1 MKEEKNPTSKNTY
14 PLQEISLKSWGNNE
28 PLVKMQR
35 SQNPKTVKAWG
46 ANWVLKREKILYQGS
61 AALSLLNTGGNHEV
75 DYLKVLQGVN
85 DGGLWKEQKKIG
97 QSLILPVVPLK
108 KMKEICN
115 VYHRYTSAVLMPPF
129 WTGSLW
135 KRHLSTPKTVRW

>member
-1 MKEEKNPTSKNTY
+1 
-14 PLQEISLKSWGNNE
+14 
-28 PLVKMQR
+28 MQR

-85 DGGLWKEQKKIG
+85 DGGL
-97 QSLILPVVPLK
+97 
-108 KMKEICN
+108 
-115 VYHRYTSAVLMPPF
+115 
-129 WTGSLW
+129 
-135 KRHLSTPKTVRW
+135 